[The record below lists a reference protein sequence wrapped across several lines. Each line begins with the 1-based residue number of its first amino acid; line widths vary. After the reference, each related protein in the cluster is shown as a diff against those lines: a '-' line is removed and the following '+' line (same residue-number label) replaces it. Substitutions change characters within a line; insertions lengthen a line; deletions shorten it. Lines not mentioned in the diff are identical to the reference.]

1 MLVNNFTK
9 FNTLEKFSNNMYIQS
24 SLLQLTFIICLSLF
38 PVILLTTLSEAVSL
52 FLSKRTS
59 KYKQNRK
66 KYAKWIFLKL
76 IGKLNILS
84 IQGTKIKN
92 KFNKLKEVQE
102 EILNFRDEAIIFLTS
117 TILDYSP
124 DNSKWFGI
132 DEKES
137 LKLDL
142 RRLVLIFFFY

>member
-38 PVILLTTLSEAVSL
+38 PVILLATLSEAVSL

-59 KYKQNRK
+59 TYKQKRK

-124 DNSKWFGI
+124 DNGKWFGI